1 MPPGPGLDALNERVA
16 AAVEAWLTDPR
27 DPRVYARLVSSVDAR
42 RAALAELVPRLVSAV
57 PVPEVPTAEAD
68 GDDGSTDEG
77 SDEDDTGSVRP
88 MGELLGADVRAALDR
103 LRRG

>member
-1 MPPGPGLDALNERVA
+1 MAPGPGIDALNERVA
-16 AAVEAWLTDPR
+16 AAAEAWLTDPR
-27 DPRVYARLVSSVDAR
+27 DPRVYARLVSAVDAR

-68 GDDGSTDEG
+68 GDDGS
-77 SDEDDTGSVRP
+77 DEDDTGSVRP
-88 MGELLGADVRAALDR
+88 MGELLGGDVRAALDR